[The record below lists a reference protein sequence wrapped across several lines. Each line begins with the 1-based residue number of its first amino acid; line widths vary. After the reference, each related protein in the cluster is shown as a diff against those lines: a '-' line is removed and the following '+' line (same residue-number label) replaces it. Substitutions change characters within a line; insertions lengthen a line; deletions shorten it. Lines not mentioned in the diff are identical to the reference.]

1 MEHFDYDG
9 FWKDLIERF
18 FGPFLARAL
27 PELYADADLS
37 QEPKFLDKEFRD
49 LLQTSDLELHRA
61 PHFADYLLDV
71 PLKNGGDAW
80 VLLHIEVQGAGGGDL
95 PFRMAHYR
103 SMIFDHYKREPAA
116 LAILTSP
123 RPNERMG
130 VYESSLY
137 GTSIR
142 YCYNCLD
149 ISTLNEEELLES
161 DNPFDLALCAARRA
175 VLSRG
180 KERRKYRYLRELT
193 HLLFRKG
200 WPLGDRRD
208 LLLFLARIIALNDET
223 LRYEFTTMLR
233 EMEGE
238 REMPVMTFIEK
249 YYRDLY
255 LDEGMKEGL
264 ERGREEGLER
274 GLEKGLERGRHE
286 AMLEAAR
293 RMRGRGMSIQDIQ
306 ELTNLSLEDLEFGA
320 GN

>member
-1 MEHFDYDG
+1 MD
-9 FWKDLIERF
+9 
-18 FGPFLARAL
+18 
-27 PELYADADLS
+27 
-37 QEPKFLDKEFRD
+37 
-49 LLQTSDLELHRA
+49 
-61 PHFADYLLDV
+61 
-71 PLKNGGDAW
+71 
-80 VLLHIEVQGAGGGDL
+80 
-95 PFRMAHYR
+95 
-103 SMIFDHYKREPAA
+103 
-116 LAILTSP
+116 
-123 RPNERMG
+123 
-130 VYESSLY
+130 
-137 GTSIR
+137 
-142 YCYNCLD
+142 
-149 ISTLNEEELLES
+149 S

-180 KERRKYRYLRELT
+180 KERQKYRYLRELT

-264 ERGREEGLER
+264 ERGREEGLE
-274 GLEKGLERGRHE
+274 KGRHE

-293 RMRGRGMSIQDIQ
+293 RMRGRGMSILDIQ
-306 ELTNLSLEDLEFGA
+306 ELTNLPLEDLESGA

>member
-1 MEHFDYDG
+1 M
-9 FWKDLIERF
+9 
-18 FGPFLARAL
+18 
-27 PELYADADLS
+27 
-37 QEPKFLDKEFRD
+37 
-49 LLQTSDLELHRA
+49 
-61 PHFADYLLDV
+61 
-71 PLKNGGDAW
+71 
-80 VLLHIEVQGAGGGDL
+80 
-95 PFRMAHYR
+95 
-103 SMIFDHYKREPAA
+103 A

-149 ISTLNEEELLES
+149 ISVLNEGELLDS
-161 DNPFDLALCAARRA
+161 DNPFDLALCAAKRA

-180 KERRKYRYLRELT
+180 KEHQKYRYLRELT

-208 LLLFLARIIALNDET
+208 LLLFLARIIALDDET
-223 LRYEFTTMLR
+223 LRCEFTTMLR
-233 EMEGE
+233 EMGGE
-238 REMPVMTFIEK
+238 DEMPVVTFIEK

-255 LDEGMKEGL
+255 LDEGMKKGL
-264 ERGREEGLER
+264 EEGMER

-293 RMRGRGMSIQDIQ
+293 KMREHGMSIQDIQ
-306 ELTNLSLEDLEFGA
+306 ELTNLSLEDLESVA

>member
-18 FGPFLARAL
+18 FGPFLSRAL
-27 PELYADADLS
+27 PELHADADLS
-37 QEPKFLDKEFRD
+37 QDPRFLDKEFRD
-49 LLQTSDLELHRA
+49 LLQTSDLELHRS
-61 PHFADYLLDV
+61 PRFADYLLDV

-80 VLLHIEVQGAGGGDL
+80 VLLHIEVQGSGGGDL

-103 SMIFDHYKREPAA
+103 SMIFDHYLREPVA
-116 LAILTSP
+116 LALLTGS
-123 RPNERMG
+123 RPQGEAR

-149 ISTLNEEELLES
+149 ISALNEGELLDS
-161 DNPFDLALCAARRA
+161 DNPFDLALCAAKRA

-180 KERRKYRYLRELT
+180 KERQKYRYLRELT

-223 LRYEFTTMLR
+223 LRGEFTTMLR
-233 EMEGE
+233 GMEGE
-238 REMPVMTFIEK
+238 DEMPVVTFIEK

-255 LDEGMKEGL
+255 LDEGMKKGL
-264 ERGREEGLER
+264 EEGMER

-293 RMRGRGMSIQDIQ
+293 KMREHGMSIQDIQ
-306 ELTNLSLEDLEFGA
+306 ELTNLSLEDLESVA

>member
-1 MEHFDYDG
+1 M
-9 FWKDLIERF
+9 
-18 FGPFLARAL
+18 
-27 PELYADADLS
+27 
-37 QEPKFLDKEFRD
+37 
-49 LLQTSDLELHRA
+49 
-61 PHFADYLLDV
+61 
-71 PLKNGGDAW
+71 
-80 VLLHIEVQGAGGGDL
+80 
-95 PFRMAHYR
+95 
-103 SMIFDHYKREPAA
+103 
-116 LAILTSP
+116 
-123 RPNERMG
+123 
-130 VYESSLY
+130 
-137 GTSIR
+137 
-142 YCYNCLD
+142 
-149 ISTLNEEELLES
+149 LNEEKLLDS

-180 KERRKYRYLRELT
+180 KERRKYGYLRELT
-193 HLLFRKG
+193 QLLFRKG

-274 GLEKGLERGRHE
+274 GREEGLERGREEGLEKGRHE

-293 RMRGRGMSIQDIQ
+293 RMRGRGMSILDIQ
-306 ELTNLSLEDLEFGA
+306 ELTNLPLEDLESGA